1 MFNYNFLQCLAL
13 SGQMN
18 VQDIHEEME
27 LSTSISFQIFSGRL
41 IKCQAE
47 SLSKSQAKKLS
58 NIFRAKFTLVL
69 ICSILKLLLLWVWR
83 AFSSNLQFQQMCHH
97 SELPQVF
104 GLPRKIQ
111 TSPDFWLTSQNS
123 SVLMLYLPPIFT
135 AKLLVAPQK
144 SFPQDFGLP
153 PKIKFPN
160 VYACPREMEKT
171 PSPSRHPM

>member
-1 MFNYNFLQCLAL
+1 MSRAFWSNECSRHSWRNGAIDFYFLSNL
-13 SGQMN
+13 
-18 VQDIHEEME
+18 
-27 LSTSISFQIFSGRL
+27 FRRL

-111 TSPDFWLTSQNS
+111 TSPDFWLSSQNS

-135 AKLLVAPQK
+135 AKLLVVPQK

-171 PSPSRHPM
+171 WSPSRHPG